1 MSSTYD
7 NKRYLVDEEDYCID
21 ETKFSR
27 LSLRHESELY
37 NEEDNVPHDLIGV
50 RWVNLPKGEDW
61 EVTKNKKTVLILKGV
76 RFTTREKDFLRT
88 SAGMS
93 FIVDGYKRGWKS
105 VSEFK
110 RQVKKC
116 LPK

>member
-1 MSSTYD
+1 MIH

-27 LSLRHESELY
+27 LTLRQENELY
-37 NEEDNVPHDLIGV
+37 NEEDHVPHDLIGV
-50 RWVNLPKGEDW
+50 RWVTLPKGEDW

-88 SAGMS
+88 PAGMS
-93 FIVDGYKRGWKS
+93 FIVSGYKQGWKS